1 MKGYWQK
8 GNLLGLKSIDF
19 CKSLVAK
26 VSYVPNEIWS
36 ERERKKKAHHPRETA
51 CKNKKTT
58 WDSSWLVGNPA
69 SGPQS
74 NSGTVKTCSSLVT
87 SSLYRLDIYCCYSL
101 NPCYVVVSVD
111 NVNSL
116 DITLVLMSSRHFFH

>member
-19 CKSLVAK
+19 CKSLAAK
-26 VSYVPNEIWS
+26 VSYVLNEIWS

-74 NSGTVKTCSSLVT
+74 NSGTVKENLQQSS
-87 SSLYRLDIYCCYSL
+87 DIQ
-101 NPCYVVVSVD
+101 SVQTGY
-111 NVNSL
+111 L
-116 DITLVLMSSRHFFH
+116 LLLLTEPVLHGCFC